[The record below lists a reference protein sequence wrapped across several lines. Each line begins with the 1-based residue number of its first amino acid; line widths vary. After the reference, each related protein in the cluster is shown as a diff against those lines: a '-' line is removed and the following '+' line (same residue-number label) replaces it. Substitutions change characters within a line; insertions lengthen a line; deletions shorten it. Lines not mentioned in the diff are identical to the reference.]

1 MTYKIIR
8 IDGKD
13 DELTAQ
19 SFDKYSDA
27 YDLLEELYGDLC
39 CSDADYGD
47 ITYYDIVENNL
58 INQKKTL
65 FASNKNM
72 AYKII
77 RIDGKD
83 DELTAQ
89 SFNKYSDAYDLL
101 NELYGDLCCSDAD
114 YGDITYYDIVEN
126 NLKNIN
132 GE

>member
-19 SFDKYSDA
+19 SFVKYSDA

-39 CSDADYGD
+39 CSDADYG
-47 ITYYDIVENNL
+47 Y
-58 INQKKTL
+58 
-65 FASNKNM
+65 
-72 AYKII
+72 
-77 RIDGKD
+77 
-83 DELTAQ
+83 
-89 SFNKYSDAYDLL
+89 
-101 NELYGDLCCSDAD
+101 
-114 YGDITYYDIVEN
+114 ITYYDIVEN

>member
-1 MTYKIIR
+1 MTYKIIW

-13 DELTAQ
+13 DELTTL

-39 CSDADYGD
+39 CSD
-47 ITYYDIVENNL
+47 V
-58 INQKKTL
+58 
-65 FASNKNM
+65 
-72 AYKII
+72 
-77 RIDGKD
+77 
-83 DELTAQ
+83 
-89 SFNKYSDAYDLL
+89 
-101 NELYGDLCCSDAD
+101 D